1 MITLVDL
8 MINDCIKGGILEFEQ
23 VDEKTKIKIFLAYIM
38 QLTEEELSAEFSDP
52 YFLALFKKCIS
63 QLYYCVTNST
73 EVIAN
78 NYLESI
84 TTNLYDKYVPDIKA
98 RYADKISYEEKSDG
112 YYGGTE

>member
-52 YFLALFKKCIS
+52 YFLALFKKCI
-63 QLYYCVTNST
+63 
-73 EVIAN
+73 
-78 NYLESI
+78 
-84 TTNLYDKYVPDIKA
+84 PDIKA